1 MLIHSPNKEILF
13 INGQPFQAALQW
25 RIERMHPHRHAAIS
39 ASQKYRQSLAY
50 LLTTRDFLGLKM
62 HTKALGDRALIWVA
76 SFDGPSAFPATLLIL
91 YFCCVLVRVV
101 AMWKINSLSGS

>member
-1 MLIHSPNKEILF
+1 
-13 INGQPFQAALQW
+13 
-25 RIERMHPHRHAAIS
+25 
-39 ASQKYRQSLAY
+39 
-50 LLTTRDFLGLKM
+50 M

-101 AMWKINSLSGS
+101 AMWKINSLSPRLLAVFKGAASRKGTTGKRQTAR

>member
-13 INGQPFQAALQW
+13 INGQPFQAASQW

-50 LLTTRDFLGLKM
+50 LLTYHERFSWTQNAHK
-62 HTKALGDRALIWVA
+62 
-76 SFDGPSAFPATLLIL
+76 SAWRP
-91 YFCCVLVRVV
+91 
-101 AMWKINSLSGS
+101 GSDMGGQL